1 MNYQRIYEQL
11 TATDMIADYTE
22 KHHIIPRCMGG
33 TDDPTNLVRLTPE
46 AHYVAHQLL
55 VKLYPDN
62 HKLIYAVVLMTAGNF
77 RNNKLYGWVRRKNS
91 IAMRTA
97 KQNMSEETKAK
108 MSASKKGKTR
118 SAETKAKMS
127 AANKGK
133 TLSDET
139 KAKIR
144 IANKGRAVSEETKA
158 KLRSA
163 NLGKSRDLS
172 VESRAKMSA
181 ATKGKT
187 QTPEHI
193 AKLALA
199 RTGSK
204 RSEETKAKMR
214 AAKLK
219 RVS

>member
-11 TATDMIADYTE
+11 TAKDMIADYTE

-33 TDDPTNLVRLTPE
+33 TDEPTNLVRLTPE

-55 VKLYPDN
+55 AKLYPDN

-91 IAMRTA
+91 IA
-97 KQNMSEETKAK
+97 KQNMSDETKAK
-108 MSASKKGKTR
+108 MSASKKGKKR
-118 SAETKAKMS
+118 QPVSAETKAKMS

-139 KAKIR
+139 KAKIS
-144 IANKGRAVSEETKA
+144 IANKGRAVSDETKA